1 VKIQILNRW
10 SLSVVFEAEV
20 NSDSPRLALGL
31 AVKLAFSQSINLSGA
46 DLSGANLSGANLS
59 GANLRSAN
67 LSGANLSGANLS
79 GANLSGADLR
89 SANLSSA
96 NLRSAD
102 LSGADLSGADLSSI
116 KYDLWAVLAHAP
128 REVSMLIEML
138 KSGRVNGTCYSD
150 GQCGCL
156 VGTLAIAS
164 GANRSDQSAC
174 SRVGDLNGDAYRPA
188 ERFFYG
194 IEKGDTPE
202 NSQHCKLA
210 VEWCEE
216 WYGRVSAA
224 FAPKLQNSEP
234 VAS

>member
-67 LSGANLSGANLS
+67 LRSADLSGANLS

-164 GANRSDQSAC
+164 GAIDRINRPAVESAISMETLTDLQSDSFTESKRETLQKTASTA
-174 SRVGDLNGDAYRPA
+174 SSPLNGARS
-188 ERFFYG
+188 G
-194 IEKGDTPE
+194 M
-202 NSQHCKLA
+202 
-210 VEWCEE
+210 
-216 WYGRVSAA
+216 
-224 FAPKLQNSEP
+224 
-234 VAS
+234 VA